1 VPGVIVDVAL
11 FCHIRDLS
19 FGLPRLNRSAA
30 LALIVQKFGGTSIGT
45 VDLIQAA
52 AERTIAA
59 RDAGHQVV
67 VVLSAMGD
75 TTDRLLELARQIT
88 PRAAPRELDMLL
100 TSGEQVSISL
110 MCMALHRREVPAR
123 SYLGS
128 QVPILTDAVHGKAQ
142 IRDVGC
148 ERLFADLDAGLV
160 PVVAGFQ
167 GADEHGNVTSFGRGG
182 SDTTAVALAAA
193 LEAAECQI
201 LSDVDG
207 IYTTDPR
214 VVPTARRM
222 ERVTFEEIL
231 EMSSLGS
238 RVLQRRAVEFA
249 GKYNVPLRVLS
260 ATVDGPGTLISYE
273 APELEGPVVSGI
285 AFNRDEAEIT
295 IAGVPDRPGIA
306 HAILAPVAE
315 ARIEVDMIVLNA
327 PRGGRVDLSFTVHRS
342 DFEETLSLVDGAVGG
357 RDLSTEILGNA
368 RVAKI
373 SVVGVGMRSHA
384 GIAAKM
390 FQALAGE
397 GINVRMIAT
406 SEIKISVLV
415 EERYL
420 ELGVRCLHEAFEL
433 DRVKSP
439 G

>member
-1 VPGVIVDVAL
+1 M
-11 FCHIRDLS
+11 
-19 FGLPRLNRSAA
+19 
-30 LALIVQKFGGTSIGT
+30 ALIVQKFGGTSVGS
-45 VDLIQAA
+45 VELIQAA
-52 AERTIAA
+52 AERTLAT
-59 RDAGHQVV
+59 RNDGHRVV

-75 TTDRLLELARQIT
+75 TTDRLAGLARRIAQR
-88 PRAAPRELDMLL
+88 PGSREMDMLL
-100 TSGEQVSISL
+100 TSGEQVSIAL
-110 MCMALHRREVPAR
+110 MCMALQERGVNAR

-128 QVPILTDAVHGKAQ
+128 QVPIVTDGVFGKAR
-142 IRDVGC
+142 IRHVGC
-148 ERLFADLDAGLV
+148 ERLLADLDEGTV

-167 GADEHGNVTSFGRGG
+167 GAAGNGEITSLGRGG

-193 LEAAECQI
+193 LDAEECQI

-214 VVPTARRM
+214 VVPAARRM

-249 GKYNVPLRVLS
+249 GKYNVPLRVMS
-260 ATVDGPGTLISYE
+260 ATGQGPGTLISYE

-295 IAGVPDRPGIA
+295 IASVPDEPGVA
-306 HAILAPVAE
+306 YQILAPVAD

-327 PRGGRVDLSFTVHRS
+327 PRDGRVDLSFTVHRS
-342 DFEETLSLVDGAVGG
+342 DFDETRQLVEAAVG
-357 RDLSTEILGNA
+357 RDSTTEVIGNA
-368 RVAKI
+368 QVAKI

-384 GIAAKM
+384 GIAARM
-390 FQALAGE
+390 FEALAAE

-406 SEIKISVLV
+406 SEIKVSVLV

-420 ELGVRCLHEAFEL
+420 ELGVRSLHEAFGL
-433 DRVKSP
+433 DQIA
-439 G
+439 GGGAT